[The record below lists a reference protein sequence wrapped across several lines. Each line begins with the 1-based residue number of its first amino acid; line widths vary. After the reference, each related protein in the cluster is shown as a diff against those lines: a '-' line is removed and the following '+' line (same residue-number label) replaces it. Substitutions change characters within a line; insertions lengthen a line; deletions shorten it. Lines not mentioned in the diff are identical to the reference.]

1 MSGVEPGVIAI
12 TQRELLLEMR
22 EDIRRLKATVDA
34 IARDQALG
42 VERRANMQ
50 RSADGI
56 VSRLDQHDRELDDLR
71 RWRDRADGAM
81 VLARWALGASLV
93 SLVAVVL
100 QVASAV
106 LATVN
111 PSVP

>member
-1 MSGVEPGVIAI
+1 MSGIEPGVIAI

-22 EDIRRLKATVDA
+22 EDIRGLKATVDA

-56 VSRLDQHDRELDDLR
+56 VSRLDEHERELDDLR

-93 SLVAVVL
+93 SLVAVLL
-100 QVASAV
+100 QVVS
-106 LATVN
+106 TVAKAIN
-111 PSVP
+111 PAMP